1 VSSLKA
7 AFPRPSQK
15 FSWLSVF
22 LLLFTANGIFV
33 PLEVAFNRI
42 WRIERNRTFLRN
54 QIISLGLIFG
64 CGMLV
69 LANVSITTVN
79 A

>member
-33 PLEVAFNRI
+33 PL
-42 WRIERNRTFLRN
+42 RN